1 MQADEI
7 TQMLKRA
14 RDGDAAAEAELV
26 AHVYPDLR
34 RIAASRLRR
43 ETPGHGL
50 QVTELVNEV
59 YVRIFGSATP
69 VDRQNRAHFSA
80 VVAQQ
85 VRHILV
91 DYARKRHKGG
101 HVSIELNEAVGQ
113 PSGSNDSNQ
122 VDVAA
127 LDEVLQRLEAIDG
140 RAARGVVLRFFG
152 GLTLEEAAAVLGVN
166 VATVKRDWAFAKS
179 WLFDQLRGNGIEPA
193 NPRPQRGGAMNKQ
206 QPKLKVGD
214 SVVVKPG
221 TKDPDTGGDIS
232 GWQGCITDFS
242 EDDHAPT
249 VGIRWDSLT
258 LKNMPRATLQHS
270 EDEGLDWQ
278 CMYLYLNEVAP
289 APARD
294 TEQDVQAALAEID
307 KQSHW
312 LYLGEEGKR
321 IQEVLDGIDPDD
333 EPELLDAWEVYLE
346 KKLSFPFEAEISEY
360 QERGPLRTGERV
372 QVKSIYET
380 DDLYGIIVE
389 VRRGREKFWFP
400 LCDLEATDRGSTN
413 YQFVKD
419 YAVWFA
425 NR

>member
-1 MQADEI
+1 M
-7 TQMLKRA
+7 
-14 RDGDAAAEAELV
+14 
-26 AHVYPDLR
+26 
-34 RIAASRLRR
+34 
-43 ETPGHGL
+43 
-50 QVTELVNEV
+50 NE
-59 YVRIFGSATP
+59 
-69 VDRQNRAHFSA
+69 
-80 VVAQQ
+80 
-85 VRHILV
+85 
-91 DYARKRHKGG
+91 
-101 HVSIELNEAVGQ
+101 
-113 PSGSNDSNQ
+113 
-122 VDVAA
+122 
-127 LDEVLQRLEAIDG
+127 
-140 RAARGVVLRFFG
+140 
-152 GLTLEEAAAVLGVN
+152 
-166 VATVKRDWAFAKS
+166 
-179 WLFDQLRGNGIEPA
+179 
-193 NPRPQRGGAMNKQ
+193 Q

-232 GWQGCITDFS
+232 GWQGRITDFS

-249 VGIRWDSLT
+249 VGIRWDSIT
-258 LKNMPRATLQHS
+258 LKNIPLATLQHS

-278 CMYLYLNEVAP
+278 CLYLYLTEVAP

-294 TEQDVQAALAEID
+294 TEQDIQAALAEID

-312 LYLGEEGKR
+312 LYLGEEGQR
-321 IQEVLDGIDPDD
+321 IQEVLNGIDPDD
-333 EPELLDAWEVYLE
+333 ELDLLDAWEAYLE

-372 QVKSIYET
+372 QVKRIHDT

-400 LCDLEATDRGSTN
+400 LCDLEATDRSSTN